1 MFFEV
6 NHWSRLTMAEMA
18 QERAIF
24 TKENMTKQAAEAK
37 WYPYPEKMELT
48 SAEQI
53 DDLTLFPRQLAAL
66 QTTLTNVLKPVGIP
80 PGVRHIVL
88 AYMKRDPGFKIGEMK
103 DCEVP
108 PLAAMDVIDPRD
120 GQRVFMVL
128 ANHTKQCLLP
138 RMVIYPKCSYGCMGY
153 RKLLLYMLKPSSN
166 EMALSDSCIR
176 HLKWDDVLKGDGKR
190 LLQEWGYFRFM
201 IGHAI
206 HKPIADDSIDPREL
220 RDRKTLKRRRLADES
235 SSSSSSSSF
244 GSK

>member
-6 NHWSRLTMAEMA
+6 NHWSHLTMAEMA

-53 DDLTLFPRQLAAL
+53 DDLTLFPRQLLAL

-88 AYMKRDPGFKIGEMK
+88 AYMKRDPGFKIEELK
-103 DCEVP
+103 DYEVP

-120 GQRVFMVL
+120 GQHVFMVL
-128 ANHTKQCLLP
+128 ANHGNPCLLP
-138 RMVIYPKCSYGCMGY
+138 RVDIYSLCTDGCTRYM
-153 RKLLLYMLKPSSN
+153 KLFLYMLKPSSN
-166 EMALSDSCIR
+166 EMALSESCIG
-176 HLKWDDVLKGDGKR
+176 HLKWGDGYKEDGR
-190 LLQEWGYFRFM
+190 RIWRRFCYFRFM

-235 SSSSSSSSF
+235 SSSSSF
-244 GSK
+244 GPK